1 MAKITQKQI
10 IEDQTKAINILS
22 NRLIEIEVLLASFLD
37 LAAEK
42 NLFNKSELEVMINQK
57 VQILNSRADM
67 IKNKL
72 EDDKL
77 ESFPYFGQPGEA

>member
-1 MAKITQKQI
+1 MAKLTQKQI

-22 NRLIEIEVLLASFLD
+22 NRLIEIEVLLASLLD